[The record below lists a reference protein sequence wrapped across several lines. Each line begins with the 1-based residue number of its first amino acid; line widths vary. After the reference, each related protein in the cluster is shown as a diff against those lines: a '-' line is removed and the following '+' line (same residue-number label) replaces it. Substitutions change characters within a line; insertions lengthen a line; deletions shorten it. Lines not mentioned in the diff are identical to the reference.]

1 MRSALARASS
11 SWSRFDASSAI
22 HSLSRDA
29 RFSSADADS
38 APDSTDRAGNFAD
51 SLRTFA
57 ASWRS
62 ARNSEKRRVAVAVRV
77 PS

>member
-11 SWSRFDASSAI
+11 SRSRFDASSDTQ
-22 HSLSRDA
+22 SRRRDA

-38 APDSTDRAGNFAD
+38 APDSTDRAGNVAD

-57 ASWRS
+57 TSWRS